1 MDVVV
6 LLEAFPEDV
15 TAKDVNGDSSVHV
28 AASAVDYEL
37 VKVWLVVLDG
47 QTSSTRTT
55 SSSAECLTIL
65 WSFGAPCVPSPIRG
79 DYCLWG
85 EG

>member
-47 QTSSTRTT
+47 HTSSTSTT
-55 SSSAECLTIL
+55 SSSAECFTIL
-65 WSFGAPCVPSPIRG
+65 WSFGAPRVPSPIRG
-79 DYCLWG
+79 DHCLWG